1 MRAIIA
7 GSGEIAYHFA
17 RELAETRD
25 TIVILEEG
33 EDTTRFDR
41 LDVQVIT
48 GSPAD
53 VEVLEAAGACRED
66 DFIACSDID
75 EKNIIACLT
84 AKEACGAR
92 TICFVS
98 KEEHY
103 RTFSS
108 RSGRRPWRFI
118 DRIIWP
124 QYMLAEEIARTV
136 LVPGAIYV
144 EILAGGRIVLQEYRI
159 PERSRLTGRALVSLG
174 LHPGVLA
181 VAVARNE
188 EVRIPRGQTVFEAG
202 DKVTFMGTPGALRS
216 LERSFFKR
224 RGEEKV
230 RNVTIVGGG
239 NVGGILAELLEE
251 AGDVRVKIIE
261 RDPERCEELAAD
273 LSTTLVLYGDGTDLE
288 LLDVEQIYLSDVL
301 VAVTSDDEKNLL
313 CALLAREMEIPKTIT
328 RVSSAMS
335 MNLFEGLG
343 IDVALNPR
351 RTAVHTVL
359 GMLQDTRA
367 RLLAVTEQGKG
378 SVLELDVPAAF
389 EPTRLRDLPDT
400 EGAIIAAIIR
410 RGETFV
416 PHGRDRIEPGDRLI
430 VFATQEAAPTVESF
444 F

>member
-7 GSGEIAYHFA
+7 GAGEIAYQFA

-25 TIVILEEG
+25 TVVILEDG

-41 LDVQVIT
+41 LDVQVIA
-48 GSPAD
+48 GSAAD
-53 VEVLEAAGACRED
+53 VEVLAAIEADAED
-66 DFIACSDID
+66 DFIACSDTD

-84 AKEACGAR
+84 AKESSGGR

-103 RTFSS
+103 RTFAP
-108 RSGRRPWRFI
+108 RSGHRPWRFI

-136 LVPGAIYV
+136 LVPRAIYV

-159 PERSRLTGRALVSLG
+159 EEKSRLVDRALAALG

-181 VAVARNE
+181 VAVARGE
-188 EVRIPRGQTVFEAG
+188 EFTVPGGDFTLQVG

-216 LERSFFKR
+216 LERDFFVK

-230 RNVTIVGGG
+230 RNVAIIGGG

-251 AGDVRVKIIE
+251 AGDVGVKIIE
-261 RDPERCEELAAD
+261 PNLERCEELAAR
-273 LSTTLVLYGDGTDLE
+273 LTSTLVLNGDGTDLE

-328 RVSSAMS
+328 RVGSAMS
-335 MNLFEGLG
+335 MHLFESLG
-343 IDVALNPR
+343 IDVPLNPR
-351 RTAVHTVL
+351 RTAVRTVL
-359 GMLQDTRA
+359 GMLQDTRS

-378 SVLELDVPAAF
+378 NVFELDVPPAF
-389 EPTRLRDLPDT
+389 EPTCLSDLPDVA
-400 EGAIIAAIIR
+400 GAIIGAIIR

-416 PHGRDRIEPGDRLI
+416 PHGSDRVEPGDRLI
-430 VFATQEAAPTVESF
+430 VFSTLTAAPAVENF